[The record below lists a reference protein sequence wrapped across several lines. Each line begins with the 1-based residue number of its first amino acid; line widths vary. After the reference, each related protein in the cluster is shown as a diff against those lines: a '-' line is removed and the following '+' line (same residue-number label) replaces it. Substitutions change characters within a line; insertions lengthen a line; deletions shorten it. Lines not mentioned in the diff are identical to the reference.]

1 MEHVALGLKV
11 KDALGICD
19 LSRHQYYY
27 QPTGKKPGPPAS
39 MITQKREGQKIVE
52 VDNKEVVEKIKENQL
67 DFELCYGYQ
76 KMTKELQLQGYYI
89 NKKKVYRIM
98 NENQFLRPK
107 VKITGKTYV
116 KFRKVCPLGLYEVME
131 MDIKFK
137 WIESTM
143 SYAYILTILDVFSR
157 KVLNWHVGMSITQHT
172 VRAIWE
178 EIIIN
183 HLQPYDTL
191 NRGVRL
197 EIRNDNDKRFSA
209 HSVQKFFRENY
220 IDQVFTRPY
229 SPQENGHVESFHSI
243 LGSSI
248 DGVDFYNLIDLERH
262 LVLFYEKYN
271 NARLHSSIANLSPNI
286 FIEQW
291 EKGNI
296 LQCVDWDRKQTKF
309 KLIIP
314 YQEVFNTSGNVNQR
328 EASCLDWEP
337 LNGASNPGKVSGAIT
352 VFDTSVQR
360 SPSVASC

>member
-11 KDALGICD
+11 KDALAICD
-19 LSRHQYYY
+19 LSKHQYYY
-27 QPTGKKPGPPAS
+27 QPTGQKQGPSPS
-39 MITQKREGQKIVE
+39 KITPKREGSELVE
-52 VDNKEVVEKIKENQL
+52 VDNSEVIERIKENHS
-67 DFELCYGYQ
+67 DSELRYGYQ

-98 NENQFLRPK
+98 NENQLLRPRVK
-107 VKITGKTYV
+107 VRGKTYV
-116 KFRKVCPLGLYEVME
+116 RYKKVCPLDQYEVME

-172 VRAIWE
+172 VKAIWE
-178 EIIIN
+178 EVIIN

-209 HSVQKFFRENY
+209 HSVQKFFSENY
-220 IDQVFTRPY
+220 IDQVFTHPY

-248 DGVDFYNLIDLERH
+248 DGVDFYSLADLERH

-271 NARLHSSIANLSPNI
+271 NVRLHSSIANLSPNI

-296 LQCVDWDRKQTKF
+296 QQCVDLNRKQTKF
-309 KLIIP
+309 RLRIP
-314 YQEVFNTSGNVNQR
+314 YQKVFNTSGNANQK
-328 EASCLDWEP
+328 EASCLDYKP
-337 LNGASNPGKVSGAIT
+337 LNGANNPEKVNGAIT